1 MPTRNIVL
9 TNNQD
14 RFVGDLIKD
23 GKYQSASEVMR
34 ASLRLLEDRVAQRE
48 AELADIR
55 NGVLEGLRQAKAG
68 DFVEGSIEEAV
79 SSAFDKADLNR
90 TQ

>member
-9 TNNQD
+9 TDNQD
-14 RFVGDLIKD
+14 QFVGNLIKD
-23 GKYQSASEVMR
+23 GKYKSASEVMR

-55 NGVLEGLRQAKAG
+55 SGVLEGYRQAKAG
-68 DFVEGSIEEAV
+68 EFIEGSIEETV
-79 SSAFDKADLNR
+79 SSAFDRAGLDRKR
-90 TQ
+90 